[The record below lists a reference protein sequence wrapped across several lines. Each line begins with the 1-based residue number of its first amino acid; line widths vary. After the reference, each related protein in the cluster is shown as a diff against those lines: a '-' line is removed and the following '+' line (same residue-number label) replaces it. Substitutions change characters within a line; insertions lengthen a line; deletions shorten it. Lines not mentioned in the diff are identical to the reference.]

1 MQTIRYRTGVNGIA
15 WPSSRTRERQQ
26 TQRRCTID
34 KVRFCLSHL
43 IYGTLSNHLY
53 LIHAGNNYC
62 EGVDGLA
69 GAGKKRRRGQRYNTA
84 RTASVHL
91 RQAIIFRRR
100 STSLTVTMGTMWSR
114 TLLIHY
120 LMWNVRWKWNFC
132 NNCSRILSIVSTHSG
147 TCCEY
152 LGGCSLQRGGC
163 YWPCDGYY
171 VLDGYFDR
179 SSGCSKPSTGVG
191 TQITYSYLLGHF

>member
-1 MQTIRYRTGVNGIA
+1 MQTIRYRTGVNRTA
-15 WPSSRTRERQQ
+15 WPLSPTRERQQ

-91 RQAIIFRRR
+91 GQAIIIFRRR
-100 STSLTVTMGTMWSR
+100 SSSLTVTMGTMWSR

-132 NNCSRILSIVSTHSG
+132 NNCSRILSIAVLMVTGFWIQFGRLLTGAFVRLTGATGRVAG
-147 TCCEY
+147 TTY
-152 LGGCSLQRGGC
+152 L
-163 YWPCDGYY
+163 
-171 VLDGYFDR
+171 
-179 SSGCSKPSTGVG
+179 TGTLIARAGAEGRRQV
-191 TQITYSYLLGHF
+191 

>member
-1 MQTIRYRTGVNGIA
+1 MQTIRYRTGVNRIA
-15 WPSSRTRERQQ
+15 WPLSRTRERQQ
-26 TQRRCTID
+26 TQRHCTID

-91 RQAIIFRRR
+91 GQAIIFRRR
-100 STSLTVTMGTMWSR
+100 STSLTVKMGTMWSR

-132 NNCSRILSIVSTHSG
+132 NNCSRILSIV
-147 TCCEY
+147 
-152 LGGCSLQRGGC
+152 
-163 YWPCDGYY
+163 
-171 VLDGYFDR
+171 VLMVRHIAVPVVNISAGAPYNAAGD
-179 SSGCSKPSTGVG
+179 
-191 TQITYSYLLGHF
+191 